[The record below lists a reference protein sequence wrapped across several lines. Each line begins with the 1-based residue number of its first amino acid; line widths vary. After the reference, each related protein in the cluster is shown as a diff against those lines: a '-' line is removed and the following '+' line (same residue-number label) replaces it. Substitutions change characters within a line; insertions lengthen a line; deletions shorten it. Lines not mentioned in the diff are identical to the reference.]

1 MKNSR
6 IVNWMPIGLLCLI
19 LLHAVVSWI
28 GDIYGW
34 GLNNLFSQAGI
45 RWTVTYFMFNI
56 SCAPFAEVMASLIA
70 ISVLTESGI
79 FAAFSKK
86 ASLKQERALSLA
98 MLVLFIILVV
108 IACMVLL
115 PNAVLLNPF
124 GTLSDSPFSEG
135 LLGIICVTMVVVG
148 NVYGLASGRF
158 FNLTDTIKAHV
169 SLLIP
174 CLPCFLSMILTA
186 ILMESMTYSNVIP
199 MQSTLFSVLSWC
211 LYLIPFAAQLLHIIK
226 SKNKNIIT

>member
-6 IVNWMPIGLLCLI
+6 IVNWMPIGLLCLMM
-19 LLHAVVSWI
+19 LHAIVSWI

-56 SCAPFAEVMASLIA
+56 SCAPFAEVMSTLIA

-79 FAAFSKK
+79 FGAFSKK
-86 ASLKQERALSLA
+86 ASLKQKRALSLA
-98 MLVLFIILVV
+98 MLVLGIILVV

-115 PNAVLLNPF
+115 PNAVLLSPF
-124 GTLSDSPFSEG
+124 GTLADSPFSQG
-135 LLGIICVTMVVVG
+135 LLGLLCVMMVVVG
-148 NVYGLASGRF
+148 NVYGLSSGRF

-186 ILMESMTYSNVIP
+186 LLLESMTYSNLISVP
-199 MQSTLFSVLSWC
+199 STLFMVLSWC
-211 LYLIPFAAQLLHIIK
+211 LYIIPFAAQLLHLIK
-226 SKNKNIIT
+226 LNNKQQNN

>member
-1 MKNSR
+1 MKSSR

-19 LLHAVVSWI
+19 LLHAIISWI
-28 GDIYGW
+28 GNIYGW

-56 SCAPFAEVMASLIA
+56 SCAPFAEVMSALIA
-70 ISVLTESGI
+70 IGVLTESGI
-79 FAAFSKK
+79 FGAFSKK

-98 MLVLFIILVV
+98 MLVLIIILVV

-115 PNAVLLNPF
+115 PNAVLLSPF
-124 GTLSDSPFSEG
+124 GTLTDSPFSEG
-135 LLGIICVTMVVVG
+135 LWGIICVTIVVVG

-158 FNLTDTIKAHV
+158 FNLADTIKAHV

-186 ILMESMTYSNVIP
+186 LLMESMTYSNLIP
-199 MQSTLFSVLSWC
+199 MQSTLFTILSWC
-211 LYLIPFAAQLLHIIK
+211 LYLLPFAVQLLQIIK
-226 SKNKNIIT
+226 SKIIIS

>member
-56 SCAPFAEVMASLIA
+56 SCAPFAEVMLTLIA
-70 ISVLTESGI
+70 IGVLTESGI
-79 FAAFSKK
+79 FGAFSKK

-98 MLVLFIILVV
+98 MLVLAIIIVV

-115 PNAVLLNPF
+115 PNAVLLSPF
-124 GTLSDSPFSEG
+124 GTLTDSPFSQG
-135 LLGIICVTMVVVG
+135 LLGIICTTVIVVG
-148 NVYGLASGRF
+148 NVYGLSSGRF
-158 FNLTDTIKAHV
+158 FNLTDTINAHV

-174 CLPCFLSMILTA
+174 CMPCFLSMILTA
-186 ILMESMTYSNVIP
+186 ILMESMTYSNLISIP
-199 MQSTLFSVLSWC
+199 STLFTVLSWC
-211 LYLIPFAAQLLHIIK
+211 LYLIPFVAQLMHIFK
-226 SKNKNIIT
+226 SNHNIS